1 MEVFAVLSQHCGT
14 GHANVSDEN
23 DLKKWVEAKDELYGS
38 FSRLMASCKTA
49 LKDMNS
55 AKAAFKADELEKAKT
70 MAEREKQ
77 EKRKGSQQE
86 KRGRPQKKGRKD
98 VRPALLTIE
107 VLGGPG
113 DQDHVPVLQAPI
125 AAERFRKPF
134 MMTSQ
139 MWLQDLL
146 ARDKGAS
153 AIVQEFTKVFDDS
166 SIKITEGR
174 AQQRVRDKLVGKVL
188 LDAMCGA
195 LGCVCVRSP
204 CCVAAGKTT
213 EQIDS

>member
-49 LKDMNS
+49 LNDMNS

-204 CCVAAGKTT
+204 CFVAAGKTT